1 MKNCF
6 FLFVIQLNNA
16 LKMGRHFKFILFSTG
31 KNLELGLK
39 KAGVL
44 SFLRDLDGN
53 DEDPQC
59 ETLLKEASTQA
70 TGN

>member
-1 MKNCF
+1 
-6 FLFVIQLNNA
+6 
-16 LKMGRHFKFILFSTG
+16 LKWIDIIKWTIFSTG
-31 KNLELGLK
+31 KNLEIGLK

-70 TGN
+70 TGT

>member
-1 MKNCF
+1 
-6 FLFVIQLNNA
+6 
-16 LKMGRHFKFILFSTG
+16 
-31 KNLELGLK
+31 LELGLK

-70 TGN
+70 TGI

>member
-1 MKNCF
+1 MERN
-6 FLFVIQLNNA
+6 
-16 LKMGRHFKFILFSTG
+16 FKFILFSTG

-70 TGN
+70 TGNCYDF

>member
-1 MKNCF
+1 
-6 FLFVIQLNNA
+6 
-16 LKMGRHFKFILFSTG
+16 
-31 KNLELGLK
+31 LELGLK

-70 TGN
+70 TGTELLWFYHIFDFNSY